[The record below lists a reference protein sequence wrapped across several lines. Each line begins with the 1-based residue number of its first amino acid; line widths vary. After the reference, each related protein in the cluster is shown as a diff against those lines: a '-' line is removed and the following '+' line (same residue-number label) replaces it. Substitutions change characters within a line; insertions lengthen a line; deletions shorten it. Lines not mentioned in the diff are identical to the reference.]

1 MMAVRWVITEL
12 RDKKQGSFFGGAD
25 DPFLEARGEK
35 RGVRLGSL
43 RKNNL
48 VFCLASCV

>member
-12 RDKKQGSFFGGAD
+12 RDKKQDSFFRGAD
-25 DPFLEARGEK
+25 DPFFRGEK